1 MASTS
6 GPSWGLPCPVCGRP
20 SAGPGPAPCPSCG
33 LPAVGEAARVV
44 ARIGATID
52 ELVRDRDRLLATLRT
67 AAAPP
72 TPVPAAAPPTPVP
85 AAAPPLPVPAAAP
98 VPGAAAPAPP
108 APAAPPPPPAPAAPP
123 PPPAPAAAPA
133 PGPPAPAPPAP
144 VPAPSGRPPRGVSPQ
159 QVLLGLGALLVVAA
173 GIAFVAVAWTRLGLA
188 F

>member
-52 ELVRDRDRLLATLRT
+52 ELVRDRDGLLAALRT

-72 TPVPAAAPPTPVP
+72 PLVPAPAP
-85 AAAPPLPVPAAAP
+85 APRV
-98 VPGAAAPAPP
+98 AAPAPP
-108 APAAPPPPPAPAAPP
+108 APPITAAPS
-123 PPPAPAAAPA
+123 
-133 PGPPAPAPPAP
+133 P
-144 VPAPSGRPPRGVSPQ
+144 VPVPSGRPPRRVSPQ

-173 GIAFVAVAWTRLGLA
+173 GVAFVAVAWTRLGL
-188 F
+188 